1 DRSENIIH
9 TDTGEQLACEKVIV
23 ASHYPFND
31 FQGIYFPKLSISRS
45 YLIAAKIKKPIPQN
59 MYINAE
65 KPTRSLRSAVME
77 NGEEVLLIG
86 GDGHKTGK
94 SKTNTQEHY
103 ENLAEFGKQWFGLES
118 IPYHWSAQDMTT
130 LDQI

>member
-1 DRSENIIH
+1 PHQVQFHPIKFLAPLLEEIEKNGGKIYEQTRAVRLDRSENIIY
-9 TDTGEQLACEKVIV
+9 TDTGEQLAYEKVIV

-94 SKTNTQEHY
+94 SK
-103 ENLAEFGKQWFGLES
+103 
-118 IPYHWSAQDMTT
+118 
-130 LDQI
+130 